1 MCLVFFIQYLDK
13 QSLAYTSVYGLLEDL
28 SLSPTQYSWLTSG
41 FYLTQLV
48 AEVPF
53 IYIMSR
59 LPLAATIG
67 VTILAWGI
75 ACMALAAPQEFA
87 GFLAVRCLL
96 GLAETIV
103 APAFITL
110 VSTWYTKEEHPLRV
124 AAYVSCNGV
133 AQVVG
138 SFMMYGIGEHASSF
152 GGLAPWRV
160 MFLICGGITIAVGV
174 LFLCIIPAGPDTAWF
189 LTPHERIVAARRMA
203 SYQDAGDK
211 SHFSWPQFREAAAD
225 VQTLHGFLFGVLV
238 TLSAPV
244 LTFATLVI
252 KNLGYTPAQTLLY
265 GSPSGAVQIVFIWA
279 GVGLCTTLKRRAL
292 SIMLIGLIPLIGSIL
307 LFVLP
312 TDDSW
317 GIIVASW
324 LASINNAT
332 SVVFMSM
339 LASNVRGNT
348 KKSTINALFNIG
360 YCVGFI
366 VGPQL
371 WYVEVLP
378 FSTSCLTKSLTFC
391 SCFRTAPPR
400 YRGGV
405 IATIICWLLIITV
418 LVPWYWWVLDRR
430 NRIRDHRRG
439 QHHGNVDDHSSYSS
453 DEAVTTSRVQ
463 QIAME
468 DLTDRQNKA
477 FRYTT

>member
-13 QSLAYTSVYGLLEDL
+13 QSLAYTSIYGLLEDL

-41 FYLTQLV
+41 FYLTQLI

-67 VTILAWGI
+67 VTILVWGI
-75 ACMALAAPQEFA
+75 ACMVLAAPQHFA
-87 GFLAVRCLL
+87 GFLATRCLL

-110 VSTWYTKEEHPLRV
+110 VSTWYTKEEHPLRI
-124 AAYVSCNGV
+124 ASYVSCNGI
-133 AQVVG
+133 AQIVG
-138 SFMMYGIGEHASSF
+138 SFMMYGIGENASSF
-152 GGLAPWRV
+152 GNLAPWRV
-160 MFLICGGITIAVGV
+160 MFLICGGITIAVGI

-189 LTPHERIVAARRMA
+189 LTPQERIVAARRMA

-211 SHFSWPQFREAAAD
+211 TQFSWPQFLEAMTD

-238 TLSAPV
+238 TMSAPV

-265 GSPSGAVQIVFIWA
+265 GSPSGAVQIAFICV
-279 GVGLCTTLKRRAL
+279 GVGLCWILERRAL
-292 SIMLIGLIPLIGSIL
+292 SIMLIGLVPLIGSIL

-312 TDDSW
+312 TANSW

-324 LASINNAT
+324 LSSINNTA

-348 KKSTINALFNIG
+348 KKATINALFNIG

-371 WYVEVLP
+371 WYV
-378 FSTSCLTKSLTFC
+378 
-391 SCFRTAPPR
+391 
-400 YRGGV
+400 
-405 IATIICWLLIITV
+405 
-418 LVPWYWWVLDRR
+418 
-430 NRIRDHRRG
+430 
-439 QHHGNVDDHSSYSS
+439 
-453 DEAVTTSRVQ
+453 
-463 QIAME
+463 
-468 DLTDRQNKA
+468 
-477 FRYTT
+477 

>member
-1 MCLVFFIQYLDK
+1 
-13 QSLAYTSVYGLLEDL
+13 
-28 SLSPTQYSWLTSG
+28 
-41 FYLTQLV
+41 
-48 AEVPF
+48 
-53 IYIMSR
+53 
-59 LPLAATIG
+59 
-67 VTILAWGI
+67 
-75 ACMALAAPQEFA
+75 
-87 GFLAVRCLL
+87 
-96 GLAETIV
+96 
-103 APAFITL
+103 
-110 VSTWYTKEEHPLRV
+110 
-124 AAYVSCNGV
+124 
-133 AQVVG
+133 
-138 SFMMYGIGEHASSF
+138 
-152 GGLAPWRV
+152 
-160 MFLICGGITIAVGV
+160 
-174 LFLCIIPAGPDTAWF
+174 
-189 LTPHERIVAARRMA
+189 
-203 SYQDAGDK
+203 
-211 SHFSWPQFREAAAD
+211 
-225 VQTLHGFLFGVLV
+225 
-238 TLSAPV
+238 
-244 LTFATLVI
+244 
-252 KNLGYTPAQTLLY
+252 
-265 GSPSGAVQIVFIWA
+265 
-279 GVGLCTTLKRRAL
+279 
-292 SIMLIGLIPLIGSIL
+292 
-307 LFVLP
+307 
-312 TDDSW
+312 
-317 GIIVASW
+317 
-324 LASINNAT
+324 
-332 SVVFMSM
+332 MSM

>member
-13 QSLAYTSVYGLLEDL
+13 QSLAYTSIYGLLEDL
-28 SLSPTQYSWLTSG
+28 DLSPTQYSWLTSG

-48 AEVPF
+48 AEIPF
-53 IYIMSR
+53 IYVMSR

-67 VTILAWGI
+67 TTIIAWGI
-75 ACMALAAPQEFA
+75 ACLALAAPQDFTS
-87 GFLAVRCLL
+87 FLAVRCLL
-96 GLAETIV
+96 GLAETII

-124 AAYVSCNGV
+124 ASYVSCNGL
-133 AQVVG
+133 AQIVG
-138 SFMMYGIGEHASSF
+138 SLMMYGIGEHASSF
-152 GGLAPWRV
+152 GTLAPWRV
-160 MFLICGGITIAVGV
+160 MFLICGGITMAIGL

-189 LTPHERIVAARRMA
+189 LTPRERIIAARRMN

-211 SHFSWPQFREAAAD
+211 TDFSWTQFCEAAMD

-252 KNLGYTPAQTLLY
+252 RNLGYSPAQTLLY
-265 GSPSGAVQIVFIWA
+265 GAPSGAVQIAFIWF
-279 GVGLCTTLKRRAL
+279 GVGLCTMLRRRAI
-292 SIMLIGLIPLIGSIL
+292 SIMLIGLVPLTGSIL

-312 TDDSW
+312 AENSW

-332 SVVFMSM
+332 SVIFMSM

-348 KKSTINALFNIG
+348 KKSTINAMFNIG

-371 WYVEVLP
+371 WYVNDGS
-378 FSTSCLTKSLTFC
+378 FA
-391 SCFRTAPPR
+391 TA
-400 YRGGV
+400 
-405 IATIICWLLIITV
+405 
-418 LVPWYWWVLDRR
+418 LVY
-430 NRIRDHRRG
+430 
-439 QHHGNVDDHSSYSS
+439 
-453 DEAVTTSRVQ
+453 
-463 QIAME
+463 
-468 DLTDRQNKA
+468 K
-477 FRYTT
+477 

>member
-67 VTILAWGI
+67 ATIIAWGI
-75 ACMALAAPQEFA
+75 ACLALAAPQDFTS
-87 GFLAVRCLL
+87 FLAVRCLL
-96 GLAETIV
+96 GLAETII

-110 VSTWYTKEEHPLRV
+110 ISTWYTKEEHPLRV
-124 AAYVSCNGV
+124 ASYVSCNGI
-133 AQVVG
+133 AQIVG
-138 SFMMYGIGEHASSF
+138 SLMMYGIGERASSF
-152 GGLAPWRV
+152 GALAPWRV
-160 MFLICGGITIAVGV
+160 MFLICGGITIVIGV
-174 LFLCIIPAGPDTAWF
+174 LFLCVIPAGPNTAWF
-189 LTPHERIVAARRMA
+189 LTPHERIIAARRMS

-211 SHFSWPQFREAAAD
+211 TYFSWAQFREAAVD

-238 TLSAPV
+238 TMSAPV

-252 KNLGYTPAQTLLY
+252 RNLGYSPAQTLLY
-265 GSPSGAVQIVFIWA
+265 GAPSGAVQIAFIWVS
-279 GVGLCTTLKRRAL
+279 VGLCTILKRRAL
-292 SIMLIGLIPLIGSIL
+292 SIMLIGLVPLTGSIL

-312 TDDSW
+312 DENSW

-332 SVVFMSM
+332 SVIFMSM

-348 KKSTINALFNIG
+348 KKSTINAMFNIG

-371 WYVEVLP
+371 WYVTMP
-378 FSTSCLTKSLTFC
+378 PLTC
-391 SCFRTAPPR
+391 SCR
-400 YRGGV
+400 V
-405 IATIICWLLIITV
+405 TV
-418 LVPWYWWVLDRR
+418 TNFSL
-430 NRIRDHRRG
+430 G
-439 QHHGNVDDHSSYSS
+439 
-453 DEAVTTSRVQ
+453 
-463 QIAME
+463 
-468 DLTDRQNKA
+468 
-477 FRYTT
+477 